1 MSDRRILRRPP
12 LPLIVENRKEAIMA
26 TVNTNTTQAHDAQVI
41 VGIQKHL
48 LSVPSLPLAGSTYT
62 PADLV
67 KLVQSRIDS
76 AGVVAAAGAN
86 KHATV
91 VAHTA
96 LGTTLTPVLRGLR
109 QYVLNA
115 FGETSPVLADFGF
128 TPPKKRTLT
137 PEKKAAAALLAK
149 ATRKAR
155 HTVGKKQKLAIKG
168 AVSPAAPANP
178 PASASAPT
186 AVAPTA
192 PATPPTGGASG
203 HSPQ

>member
-1 MSDRRILRRPP
+1 MSNINRP
-12 LPLIVENRKEAIMA
+12 V
-26 TVNTNTTQAHDAQVI
+26 TQARDAQVI

-48 LSVPSLPLAGSTYT
+48 QNVSSLPVAGATFT
-62 PADLV
+62 PAELV
-67 KLVQSRIDS
+67 KLFQSRIDS
-76 AGVVAAAGAN
+76 ANRVSTEKAN
-86 KHATV
+86 WHSTV
-91 VAHTA
+91 EADKA
-96 LGTTLTPVLRGLR
+96 LSAKLTPVLRGLR